1 MSYTLEGSL
10 PTTATQEH
18 SDMNPDNLAA
28 DVGQRAVPLGPAVA
42 HPARVYNVW
51 LGGKDHFAP
60 DREAAQKVAGC
71 RPQVVAGARANRQF
85 LGRVVRYLAGTR
97 GVSQFL
103 DIGTGLPAPDNT
115 HELAQALNP
124 AARVVYADN
133 DPVVLAHARALL
145 TSRPGGTCDYLDAD
159 LHDPAGILAGAARTL
174 DLGRPAAVLLLA
186 VLHFLPDADDP
197 AGILA
202 ALAAGLAPGSF
213 VALSHVTGDF
223 APAAVASGVAAYNE
237 AVPTGITARS
247 HAEVT
252 ALLGGLSLV
261 PPGVVPVSEWRPEP
275 GTVRQPADLY
285 AGLAA
290 TRTSPHQS
298 RLRPALGHASGPI
311 TEPSGPPSA
320 MAGDPPRLPPAG
332 PGPAGD
338 TGPDLD
344 PEESLQRM
352 LVLTGLLSAAG
363 LTASL
368 NVTRDIPDV
377 TAWLPQPGGRDITV
391 IVDDDGYIELRFWAR
406 PGTSPSHITTMLTRV
421 IRVITAQTGT

>member
-1 MSYTLEGSL
+1 
-10 PTTATQEH
+10 
-18 SDMNPDNLAA
+18 MNPDNLAA

-60 DREAAQKVAGC
+60 DREAAQRVAGC

-298 RLRPALGHASGPI
+298 RLRPAPGHASGPI

-377 TAWLPQPGGRDITV
+377 TARLPQPGGRDITV

-406 PGTSPSHITTMLTRV
+406 PGTSPSHITTMLTGA

>member
-1 MSYTLEGSL
+1 M
-10 PTTATQEH
+10 TTRDTDPPVAGFE
-18 SDMNPDNLAA
+18 
-28 DVGQRAVPLGPAVA
+28 PAVA

-85 LGRVVRYLAGTR
+85 LRRVVRYLAGTR
-97 GVSQFL
+97 GISQFL

-133 DPVVLAHARALL
+133 DPIVLAHARALL
-145 TSRPGGTCDYLDAD
+145 TSSPGGRCDYLDAD

-213 VALSHVTGDF
+213 VAVSHVTGDF

-237 AVPTGITARS
+237 AVPGGITPRS
-247 HAEVT
+247 HAQVS

-261 PPGVVPVSEWRPEP
+261 PPGVVPVSEWRPEAGTGP
-275 GTVRQPADLY
+275 PARRPVRRPGRDPHRPLPVPAPVRPGPCLRANNGTVRP
-285 AGLAA
+285 
-290 TRTSPHQS
+290 SPHPG
-298 RLRPALGHASGPI
+298 RRPAPAAAGGSGARGGH
-311 TEPSGPPSA
+311 
-320 MAGDPPRLPPAG
+320 R
-332 PGPAGD
+332 PGP
-338 TGPDLD
+338 
-344 PEESLQRM
+344 
-352 LVLTGLLSAAG
+352 
-363 LTASL
+363 
-368 NVTRDIPDV
+368 
-377 TAWLPQPGGRDITV
+377 
-391 IVDDDGYIELRFWAR
+391 
-406 PGTSPSHITTMLTRV
+406 
-421 IRVITAQTGT
+421 

>member
-1 MSYTLEGSL
+1 M
-10 PTTATQEH
+10 TTRDTDPAIAGFE
-18 SDMNPDNLAA
+18 
-28 DVGQRAVPLGPAVA
+28 PAVA

-60 DREAAQKVAGC
+60 DRDAAQKVAGC

-85 LGRVVRYLAGTR
+85 LGRVVRYLAGSR
-97 GVSQFL
+97 GVGQFL

-124 AARVVYADN
+124 AARVVYADA

-202 ALAAGLAPGSF
+202 GLAAGLAPGSF
-213 VALSHVTGDF
+213 VAVSHVTSDF

-237 AVPTGITARS
+237 AVPAGITARS
-247 HAEVT
+247 HAQVS
-252 ALLGGLSLV
+252 ALLAGLSLV

-285 AGLAA
+285 AAVAA
-290 TRTSPHQS
+290 TRPGSHQSRPRPAPGHASRPIAAARPGSHQS
-298 RLRPALGHASGPI
+298 RLRPAPGPASSPI
-311 TEPSGPPSA
+311 TEPSGPAPA
-320 MAGDPPRLPPAG
+320 LAGGSPRLPPAG

-338 TGPDLD
+338 AGPDPD
-344 PEESLQRM
+344 PEERLQRM

-363 LTASL
+363 LAASL

-377 TAWLPQPGGRDITV
+377 TARLPQPGGRDITV
-391 IVDDDGYIELRFWAR
+391 IADDDGYIELRFWAS
-406 PGTSPSHITTMLTRV
+406 PGATASEIATTLTRAIAV
-421 IRVITAQTGT
+421 IAAKPAG

>member
-1 MSYTLEGSL
+1 MHERNYKSESVTKSYRLTPGRRVRAGGGASGAGVQRLAGRQGPLRPGPRRRAEGRRL
-10 PTTATQEH
+10 PPASRRGRPGE
-18 SDMNPDNLAA
+18 P
-28 DVGQRAVPLGPAVA
+28 AVPGP
-42 HPARVYNVW
+42 
-51 LGGKDHFAP
+51 GGP
-60 DREAAQKVAGC
+60 V
-71 RPQVVAGARANRQF
+71 P
-85 LGRVVRYLAGTR
+85 GRHR
-97 GVSQFL
+97 GVGQFL

-124 AARVVYADN
+124 EARVVYADN
-133 DPVVLAHARALL
+133 DPVVLTHARALL
-145 TSRPGGTCDYLDAD
+145 TSSPGGTCDYLDAD

-213 VALSHVTGDF
+213 VAVSHVTSDF

-237 AVPTGITARS
+237 AVPGGITVRS
-247 HAEVT
+247 HAQVS
-252 ALLGGLSLV
+252 ALLAGLSLV

-285 AGLAA
+285 AAVAA
-290 TRTSPHQS
+290 TRPRSRQS
-298 RLRPALGHASGPI
+298 RLRPAPGHASSPI
-311 TEPSGPPSA
+311 TEPSGPGPTLAS
-320 MAGDPPRLPPAG
+320 DPPRRSPAD

-338 TGPDLD
+338 AGPGPD
-344 PEESLQRM
+344 PEERLQRM

-391 IVDDDGYIELRFWAR
+391 IVDDDGYTELRFWAR
-406 PGTSPSHITTMLTRV
+406 PGTSPSHITTMLTRA
-421 IRVITAQTGT
+421 IRVITAETGT